1 MSCWLRKFKKS
12 SSDRKEEETVCTTTL
27 RNGQIFLEKLIA
39 SFDGKRNPIRSF
51 SNEDLKIATNNYS
64 MRNITIA
71 EIEGYILY
79 MGFLRDRGPILVMK
93 YRKSVRYASER
104 CFNNIVFASQMNH
117 KSILKLIGC
126 CLETEMPALV
136 YEPADYCTLADRLYG
151 PLQTHLEPLL
161 LTHRLKVAMEI
172 ANAVAYLHFGFPQ
185 PIVFR
190 NIEPWKI
197 LFQEEY
203 EAKMFD
209 FSLSKSIPEGKTH
222 IKASTAIGS
231 LELAAPEDLTTGYY
245 NEKTDVYSFGKLLLV
260 LLTGRTIGDL
270 SRLATGGSNF
280 FITDRVE
287 KFIRSN
293 GYMNIDPVIVG
304 GGSCFRKEEK
314 LQAYVELAFKCLSH
328 SAEDRPTMIDVA
340 KKLRQMYRTS
350 V

>member
-1 MSCWLRKFKKS
+1 
-12 SSDRKEEETVCTTTL
+12 
-27 RNGQIFLEKLIA
+27 
-39 SFDGKRNPIRSF
+39 
-51 SNEDLKIATNNYS
+51 
-64 MRNITIA
+64 
-71 EIEGYILY
+71 
-79 MGFLRDRGPILVMK
+79 
-93 YRKSVRYASER
+93 
-104 CFNNIVFASQMNH
+104 
-117 KSILKLIGC
+117 
-126 CLETEMPALV
+126 MPALV
-136 YEPADYCTLADRLYG
+136 YEPAGYCTLADRLYG

-172 ANAVAYLHFGFPQ
+172 ANAVAYLRFGFPQ

-190 NIEPWKI
+190 NIE
-197 LFQEEY
+197 EEY
-203 EAKMFD
+203 AAKLFD

-231 LELAAPEDLTTGYY
+231 LEFAAPEYLTTGYY

-304 GGSCFRKEEK
+304 DGSCFRKEEK
-314 LQAYVELAFKCLSH
+314 LQAYVELTFKCLSH
-328 SAEDRPTMIDVA
+328 STEDRPTMIDVA